1 MAGFLPG
8 VIVALALATAAGA
21 QESGKPE
28 RPHRASRHRDGPE
41 FEKSRE
47 AFKQMSPEER
57 QKWLEDFRRWQ
68 ALPADQKKSLLDRQE
83 SSRNK
88 RREEVDRVIRDS
100 GLELN
105 DEQRKQFA
113 QRYSE
118 ERRKLEDELRQQL
131 EELRRPR
138 VKALVEKLKQEF
150 AAPASAPEPA
160 KVP

>member
-1 MAGFLPG
+1 MAGFLRG
-8 VIVALALATAAGA
+8 VIAALALAAGAVA

-28 RPHRASRHRDGPE
+28 RPHRAPRHRDGPE

-68 ALPADQKKSLLDRQE
+68 ALPPDQKKSLLDRQE
-83 SSRNK
+83 SSRKK
-88 RREEVDRVIRDS
+88 RREEVDRVIRES

-150 AAPASAPEPA
+150 AAPAADPDPA
-160 KVP
+160 KAP